1 MSEKTVEWPESLTNV
16 VQRRQRELCESA
28 QQRFLRATDEVDRI
42 IQKDARE
49 RIAVRRRIVDEYD
62 TNAIERIIGESDL
75 FPIAYLQTGYRVSD
89 AVCRVVLRDAK
100 GAVVGSGTGFLVAPA
115 VLMTNNHVLE
125 SADTAMRAH
134 IEFHY
139 QDDENFMP
147 RPIFSY
153 RLDPSALFLTDENLD
168 FTLVAVKDNPGTG
181 KNLADF
187 GHLPLIPESGKILE
201 GEYVSIIQH
210 PSGGPKAVTVREN
223 QVKTIQED
231 FIHYLTDTEPGSS
244 GSPVFN
250 NQWAVVA
257 LHHAGVPDPDAPGR
271 WIANEGIRISSIA
284 KRVSELYPG
293 LTEEPKS
300 VVNTVFSGIEGL
312 AGTGPAAPG
321 KAASGKGQQ
330 ISGRHGY
337 DEFFLGQD
345 YRVPLP
351 VLPPA
356 LADDVTAADDGNPV
370 LAYTHFSIVMCKSR
384 GLAYFTAVN
393 INGKEEVEIPRSRDK
408 WKFDTRIPDK
418 HQYGNEV
425 YADNDLDRGHLV
437 RRKDPNWGKDA
448 KQANA
453 DTFHF
458 TNSAPQHKE
467 LNQKTW
473 LELED
478 YILQNANTRDLQVTV
493 FTGPVFRADDI
504 VYRGKYKIP
513 AEFWKVAVMVK
524 TDGTLSATGYLQTQ
538 KNMIDNLEFAYGE
551 YKTYQVPISHLAEI
565 TGLDFGALPT
575 FDPIARIE
583 SAGRVVTGPDQIVL

>member
-16 VQRRQRELCESA
+16 VQRRQRKLGESA
-28 QQRFLRATDEVDRI
+28 QQRFLRATEKVDRI
-42 IQKDARE
+42 IQKDPRE
-49 RIAVRRRIVDEYD
+49 KIAVRRRIVDDYD
-62 TNAIERIIGESDL
+62 SNAIERIIGESDL
-75 FPIAYLQTGYRVSD
+75 FPIAYLQTGYRVGD

-100 GAVVGSGTGFLVAPA
+100 GAVVGSGTGFLVAPT

-125 SADTAMRAH
+125 SVDTAMRAH
-134 IEFHY
+134 VEFHY

-181 KNLADF
+181 KNLAEF
-187 GHLPLIPESGKILE
+187 GHLPLIAETGKILE

-210 PSGGPKAVTVREN
+210 PSGGPKAVTLREN
-223 QVKTIQED
+223 QVKAIQTD
-231 FIHYLTDTEPGSS
+231 FVHYLTDTEPGSS

-250 NQWAVVA
+250 DQWAVVA
-257 LHHAGVPDPDAPGR
+257 LHHAGVPDPNTPGG

-284 KRVSELYPG
+284 KRVAELYPE
-293 LTEEPKS
+293 LSSDSKALVKS
-300 VVNTVFSGIEGL
+300 VFPSVESILGEP
-312 AGTGPAAPG
+312 AGTSSGASAKG
-321 KAASGKGQQ
+321 QVASG
-330 ISGRHGY
+330 HGY
-337 DEFFLGQD
+337 DELFLGD
-345 YRVPLP
+345 SYRVAMPQLSAEMSKDVALTEEGNS
-351 VLPPA
+351 VL
-356 LADDVTAADDGNPV
+356 T
-370 LAYTHFSIVMCKSR
+370 YTHFSIVMCKSR

-425 YADNDLDRGHLV
+425 YANNDLDRGHLV

-513 AEFWKVAVMVK
+513 AEFWKVVVMVK

-551 YKTYQVPISHLAEI
+551 YKTYQVPITHLAEI
-565 TGLDFGALPT
+565 TGLDFGELPT